1 MQGSFFA
8 LKCEFIMPH
17 VIIDNLLIICL
28 LLCKTKLI
36 KMNLGLY
43 HKALKYEHF
52 TYFE

>member
-1 MQGSFFA
+1 MQGFFA
-8 LKCEFIMPH
+8 LKCEFAMPH

-36 KMNLGLY
+36 RKNLVHY
-43 HKALKYEHF
+43 QKALKYEHF